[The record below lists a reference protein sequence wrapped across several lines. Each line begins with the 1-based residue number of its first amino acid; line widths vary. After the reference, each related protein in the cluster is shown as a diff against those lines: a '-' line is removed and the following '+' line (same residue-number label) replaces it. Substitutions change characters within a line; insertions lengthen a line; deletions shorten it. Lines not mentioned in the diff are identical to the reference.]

1 MAPTVDRSIRH
12 RSGRRV
18 AILLGVVVLVFA
30 AVGGWLV
37 LRGVGSETVAAR
49 KAADRFVSDLES
61 GNFAG
66 AYGLLSSDTQATV
79 SQAEFARGI
88 DGQPM
93 HVRSHEVDGV
103 NPSAVH
109 PRPYV
114 VVFVR
119 ITFTD
124 GSVSPHDILV
134 VPQTGHWRVRGV
146 PFWGIP

>member
-1 MAPTVDRSIRH
+1 MAVTIDRSMRH
-12 RSGRRV
+12 RPGRRV

-37 LRGVGSETVAAR
+37 LGGVGSETGAAR
-49 KAADRFVSDLES
+49 TVADTFVSDLES

-79 SQAEFARGI
+79 TQVEFAQSI
-88 DGQPM
+88 EVQPR
-93 HVRSHEVDGV
+93 HVRSHKVDGV

-124 GSVSPHDILV
+124 GSVSPRDILL
-134 VPQTGHWRVRGV
+134 VPQAGHWRERGV